1 MCICVCRKSPQWDDT
16 HKELLINPPR
26 SALTREEH
34 SRCRFHVLPLKVLWC
49 EGALTALKR
58 WIVGIFTVLRPRLV
72 VSHICSVSCAADER
86 REEGPSVRQPSRHP
100 DEVSGGNSGWER
112 PGDGGPERRRR
123 LSARGLSGMPR
134 RTFWSSF
141 FYRWHEKRGL
151 KCKWRYLN
159 DNNAIKDAAG
169 WIWPNQVQTSVTPE
183 CFLGWNGIWW
193 RRLRFVF
200 PWSVFLSVFVSVEWL
215 LLNIRCL
222 WHYSTQCICF
232 IYCLLTNRLIF

>member
-1 MCICVCRKSPQWDDT
+1 MWRCSDGSEALNCGYFHSPAPSACCLTHLLCFLCSWWAPWRRAKCPTAVSPSWWSRRRKLWM
-16 HKELLINPPR
+16 
-26 SALTREEH
+26 REARWRWTGAEAASEH
-34 SRCRFHVLPLKVLWC
+34 
-49 EGALTALKR
+49 EGSFRDAEKNL
-58 WIVGIFTVLRPRLV
+58 LV
-72 VSHICSVSCAADER
+72 V
-86 REEGPSVRQPSRHP
+86 
-100 DEVSGGNSGWER
+100 
-112 PGDGGPERRRR
+112 
-123 LSARGLSGMPR
+123 
-134 RTFWSSF
+134 F
-141 FYRWHEKRGL
+141 FLWVVMTEKRGL

>member
-16 HKELLINPPR
+16 HRELLINPPR

-34 SRCRFHVLPLKVLWC
+34 GRCRFHVLPLKVLGC

-100 DEVSGGNSGWER
+100 DEVGGGNSGWER

-141 FYRWHEKRGL
+141 FYRWWWQKKGVSNANGAIWMTIMQSRMRRDEFGQI
-151 KCKWRYLN
+151 KCRPASL
-159 DNNAIKDAAG
+159 
-169 WIWPNQVQTSVTPE
+169 
-183 CFLGWNGIWW
+183 
-193 RRLRFVF
+193 
-200 PWSVFLSVFVSVEWL
+200 LSVF
-215 LLNIRCL
+215 
-222 WHYSTQCICF
+222 
-232 IYCLLTNRLIF
+232 